1 MRKMAQELAEF
12 KAERGELRNQ
22 ELTVRRVEEKNRAA
36 EARLA
41 EQVRDL
47 PSSPCAGV
55 CAGGARAWSCAA

>member
-22 ELTVRRVEEKNRAA
+22 ELTVRKLEERNRGA

-41 EQVRDL
+41 EQVR
-47 PSSPCAGV
+47 C
-55 CAGGARAWSCAA
+55 CSCMGI